1 MSLYHESNPVLS
13 ISLVRELPPP
23 FFFPFF
29 FLGTERSRD
38 NDSALCR
45 TVKTQPCPNA
55 LSARSIL
62 DSTVSCDFTERKTVY
77 LINFLKTDFWSKGI
91 CRLA

>member
-1 MSLYHESNPVLS
+1 MSPYHESNPVFS
-13 ISLVRELPPP
+13 MTLVRELPPLPP
-23 FFFPFF
+23 FFSFF

-77 LINFLKTDFWSKGI
+77 LINFLKTDF
-91 CRLA
+91 